1 MRFEVAVVFI
11 GGSDYV
17 LGETLLTFPS
27 SSLEMQSICISV
39 NITGDDVTET
49 NETFLLLFSVAIPD
63 RFDGMSNAMITI
75 IDDDGEYI
83 LQ

>member
-1 MRFEVAVVFI
+1 MCFDIAVVFI

-27 SSLEMQSICISV
+27 SSLEMQSICTSV
-39 NITGDDVTET
+39 TIVEDDVTET
-49 NETFLLLFSVAIPD
+49 NETFVLQFTVATPD
-63 RFDGMSNAMITI
+63 RFDAISNVMITI
-75 IDDDGEYI
+75 IDDDGKYI